1 MTGLM
6 RFTQTCLEAYDL
18 MLLCC
23 AHVLLTLP
31 QSLYPSQ
38 QLGSPPGHVNTKSS
52 FIPSHLCMK
61 TKHLHSLVK
70 YQHLCPT
77 LKPPKTGKRA
87 QAAWR
92 AHPHPHP
99 KVLCS
104 FSSSAKLG
112 QDKNSIIMEK
122 ISDCCVLSWFL
133 THHKVLM
140 LFLALSFCCGGL
152 LNVCLKRCLSVLSL

>member
-1 MTGLM
+1 MTGFM
-6 RFTQTCLEAYDL
+6 RFTQICLEAYDL

-70 YQHLCPT
+70 YQHLCPI
-77 LKPPKTGKRA
+77 LKPPEKTGKHT

-92 AHPHPHP
+92 AHPHP
-99 KVLCS
+99 KVLYS
-104 FSSSAKLG
+104 FSLSAKLG
-112 QDKNSIIMEK
+112 QDKNSIITEK
-122 ISDCCVLSWFL
+122 ISDCSVLSWFL
-133 THHKVLM
+133 THHKVL
-140 LFLALSFCCGGL
+140 LFFLGLSLCCGGL
-152 LNVCLKRCLSVLSL
+152 LNVCLKSCLSALFL

>member
-1 MTGLM
+1 LTGLM
-6 RFTQTCLEAYDL
+6 RFTQTCLEAEPCVT
-18 MLLCC
+18 LLY
-23 AHVLLTLP
+23 ARVLLTLP

-38 QLGSPPGHVNTKSS
+38 QLGSLPGHLNTKSS
-52 FIPSHLCMK
+52 FIPSHLCK
-61 TKHLHSLVK
+61 ETKHLHSLVN

-77 LKPPKTGKRA
+77 LKPPKTGKHA

-92 AHPHPHP
+92 AHPYP

-104 FSSSAKLG
+104 FSLSAKLG
-112 QDKNSIIMEK
+112 QDKNSITTKK

-133 THHKVLM
+133 THHKVLL

-152 LNVCLKRCLSVLSL
+152 LNVCLKRCLSALSF